1 MGLIDYTG
9 LLRRGSGE
17 NSSLSK
23 SELHWRKRTVLTEEE
38 KAEIFRR
45 VDGEFR
51 GRECR
56 RVKLIGLT
64 AVVLSVVLA
73 IGGIRYLN
81 AHSVA
86 IGARFMGVTVNR
98 VVDTASTGETGNAD
112 IALLPSNTRNTLSD
126 GRAVESYRISGI
138 LHEIDDNNAVKN
150 NGDRFLKESFS
161 VGGALRQIDLAVAYD
176 GGSATY
182 TLKRAKLSGEF
193 GVSDLGISEI
203 ELSLGGL
210 NTDSKYMLND
220 SPVDVL
226 SDGTATAVLK
236 LDNYGLSSGQKFTLY
251 RVDGTKKVRTLR
263 FIIPA
268 IGKRG

>member
-1 MGLIDYTG
+1 MGLIDYAG
-9 LLRRGSGE
+9 LLRRGSGAQ
-17 NSSLSK
+17 SLGESGLGRGK
-23 SELHWRKRTVLTEEE
+23 HKVLTEEE
-38 KAEIFRR
+38 KAEIFAR
-45 VDGEFR
+45 VDDEFR

-56 RVKLIGLT
+56 RVKLISLT
-64 AVVLSVVLA
+64 AVVLSVVIA

-86 IGARFMGVTVNR
+86 VGARVMGITVNR
-98 VVDTASTGETGNAD
+98 VVDKAATGETGNAD
-112 IALLPSNTRNTLSD
+112 IALLPSNTLSD
-126 GRAVESYRISGI
+126 GRVVESYRISGI
-138 LHEIDDNNAVKN
+138 LHEIDGNNAVKN

-161 VGGALRQIDLAVAYD
+161 VDGALRQIDLAVAYD

-182 TLKRAKLSGEF
+182 TLKKAKLSGEF
-193 GVSDLGISEI
+193 GVSDLGVSEI

-210 NTDSKYMLND
+210 STDSKYLLND

>member
-1 MGLIDYTG
+1 MSLLDYAG
-9 LLRRGSGE
+9 LLRRGSGAK
-17 NSSLSK
+17 SLGESGLSRGTHK
-23 SELHWRKRTVLTEEE
+23 VLTDEE

-64 AVVLSVVLA
+64 AVVLSVVIA

-81 AHSVA
+81 AHNVA
-86 IGARFMGVTVNR
+86 IGARFMGITVNR
-98 VVDTASTGETGNAD
+98 VVDKAPTGETGNDD
-112 IALLPSNTRNTLSD
+112 IALIPSNSLSD
-126 GRAVESYRISGI
+126 GRVVESYRLSGI
-138 LHEIDDNNAVKN
+138 LHEIDENNAVKN

-161 VGGALRQIDLAVAYD
+161 VGGALRQIDLKIAYD
-176 GGSATY
+176 ANSATY
-182 TLKRAKLSGEF
+182 KLKKATVSGEF
-193 GVSDLGISEI
+193 GVADLGVSEVT
-203 ELSLGGL
+203 LSLGGL
-210 NTDSKYMLND
+210 KTDSRYLLND

-268 IGKRG
+268 IGERG

>member
-1 MGLIDYTG
+1 MSLLDYSG
-9 LLRRGSGE
+9 LLRRAGE
-17 NSSLSK
+17 TKGISK
-23 SELHWRKRTVLTEEE
+23 SVSSVGTHKVLTEEE

-51 GRECR
+51 GRACR
-56 RVKLIGLT
+56 RVQLIGL
-64 AVVLSVVLA
+64 AAMVLSVVLA
-73 IGGIRYLN
+73 IGGIRYLK

-86 IGARFMGVTVNR
+86 IGARVMGVTVNR
-98 VVDTASTGETGNAD
+98 VVDKASTGETGNED
-112 IALLPSNTRNTLSD
+112 IAILPSNTLSD
-126 GRAVESYRISGI
+126 GRVVESYRISGI

-161 VGGALRQIDLAVAYD
+161 LDGALRQIDLKIAYD
-176 GGSATY
+176 ANSATY
-182 TLKRAKLSGEF
+182 TLKKAAISGEF
-193 GVSDLGISEI
+193 GVADLGISEI

-210 NTDSKYMLND
+210 NTDSKYLLND

>member
-1 MGLIDYTG
+1 MSLIDYAG
-9 LLRRGSGE
+9 LLRRGTGE
-17 NSSLSK
+17 TSSVSKGCLS
-23 SELHWRKRTVLTEEE
+23 RGKRTVLTEEE

-51 GRECR
+51 GRACR

-64 AVVLSVVLA
+64 AVVLSVVIA

-86 IGARFMGVTVNR
+86 IGARFMGVTVSR
-98 VVDTASTGETGNAD
+98 VVDTASTGETGNDD
-112 IALLPSNTRNTLSD
+112 IALLPSNSLSD
-126 GRAVESYRISGI
+126 GRVVESYRLSGI
-138 LHEIDDNNAVKN
+138 LHEIDDSGAVKN
-150 NGDRFLKESFS
+150 NGDLFLKESFS
-161 VGGALRQIDLAVAYD
+161 LDGALRQIDLKIAYD
-176 GGSATY
+176 ANSATY
-182 TLKRAKLSGEF
+182 TLKKATVSGEF
-193 GVSDLGISEI
+193 GVADLGVSEVT
-203 ELSLGGL
+203 LSLGGL
-210 NTDSKYMLND
+210 KTDSKYLLND

>member
-1 MGLIDYTG
+1 MGLIDYSG
-9 LLRRGSGE
+9 LLRRAGE
-17 NSSLSK
+17 TKGISK
-23 SELHWRKRTVLTEEE
+23 SVSSVGTHKGLTEEE

-45 VDGEFR
+45 VDDEFR

-64 AVVLSVVLA
+64 AVVLSVVIA

-81 AHSVA
+81 AHNVA
-86 IGARFMGVTVNR
+86 IGARFMGVTVSR
-98 VVDTASTGETGNAD
+98 VVDNTPTGETGNDD
-112 IALLPSNTRNTLSD
+112 IALLPSNTLSD
-126 GRAVESYRISGI
+126 GRVIESYRLSGI

-161 VGGALRQIDLAVAYD
+161 VGGALRQIDLKIAYD
-176 GGSATY
+176 ANSATY
-182 TLKRAKLSGEF
+182 ILKKAAISGEF
-193 GVSDLGISEI
+193 GVADLGISEVT
-203 ELSLGGL
+203 LSLGGL
-210 NTDSKYMLND
+210 KTDSKYLLND

>member
-1 MGLIDYTG
+1 MSLIDYAG
-9 LLRRGSGE
+9 LLRRGSGAK
-17 NSSLSK
+17 SLGESGLNRGTHK
-23 SELHWRKRTVLTEEE
+23 VLTEEE
-38 KAEIFRR
+38 KAEIFAR
-45 VDGEFR
+45 VDDEFR

-64 AVVLSVVLA
+64 AVVLSVVIA

-86 IGARFMGVTVNR
+86 IGARFMGVTVSR
-98 VVDTASTGETGNAD
+98 VVDTASTGETGNDD
-112 IALLPSNTRNTLSD
+112 IALLPSDTLSD
-126 GRAVESYRISGI
+126 GRVVESYRIIGI

-161 VGGALRQIDLAVAYD
+161 VDGALRQIDFQVSYD
-176 GGSATY
+176 ANSATY
-182 TLKRAKLSGEF
+182 KLKKATVSGEF
-193 GVSDLGISEI
+193 GVADLGVSEVT
-203 ELSLGGL
+203 LSIGGL
-210 NTDSKYMLND
+210 KTESKYLLND

>member
-1 MGLIDYTG
+1 MGLIDYAG
-9 LLRRGSGE
+9 LLRRGSGAK
-17 NSSLSK
+17 SLGESGLSRGTHK
-23 SELHWRKRTVLTEEE
+23 VLTEEE
-38 KAEIFRR
+38 KAEIFAR
-45 VDGEFR
+45 VDDEFR
-51 GRECR
+51 GRGCR

-64 AVVLSVVLA
+64 AVVLSVVIA

-81 AHSVA
+81 SHNVA
-86 IGARFMGVTVNR
+86 IGARFMGVTVSR
-98 VVDTASTGETGNAD
+98 VVDKAPTGETGKAD
-112 IALLPSNTRNTLSD
+112 IALLPSSTLSD
-126 GRAVESYRISGI
+126 GRIVESYRLSGI
-138 LHEIDDNNAVKN
+138 LHEIDENNAVKN

-161 VGGALRQIDLAVAYD
+161 VGGALRQIDLKIAYD
-176 GGSATY
+176 ANSATY
-182 TLKRAKLSGEF
+182 TLKKAAISGEF
-193 GVSDLGISEI
+193 GVADLGISEI
-203 ELSLGGL
+203 TLSLGGL
-210 NTDSKYMLND
+210 KTDSKYLIND

>member
-1 MGLIDYTG
+1 MSLIDYAG
-9 LLRRGSGE
+9 LLRRGTGE
-17 NSSLSK
+17 TSSVSKGCLS
-23 SELHWRKRTVLTEEE
+23 RGKRTVLTEEE
-38 KAEIFRR
+38 KAEIFAR
-45 VDGEFR
+45 VDDEFR

-56 RVKLIGLT
+56 RVKLIGL
-64 AVVLSVVLA
+64 AAMVLSVVLA

-86 IGARFMGVTVNR
+86 IGARVMGITVNR
-98 VVDTASTGETGNAD
+98 VVDKASTGETGNED
-112 IALLPSNTRNTLSD
+112 IAILPSNTLSD
-126 GRAVESYRISGI
+126 GRVVESYRLSGI

-161 VGGALRQIDLAVAYD
+161 VGGALRQIDLKIAYD
-176 GGSATY
+176 ANSATY
-182 TLKRAKLSGEF
+182 TLKKAAISGEF
-193 GVSDLGISEI
+193 GVADLGISEI
-203 ELSLGGL
+203 TLSLGSL
-210 NTDSKYMLND
+210 KTDSKYLLND

-226 SDGTATAVLK
+226 SDGTATAVIK
-236 LDNYGLSSGQKFTLY
+236 LDNYGFGSNAQKFILY

>member
-1 MGLIDYTG
+1 MSLLDYAG
-9 LLRRGSGE
+9 LLRRGSGAQ
-17 NSSLSK
+17 SLGESGLSRGTHK
-23 SELHWRKRTVLTEEE
+23 VLTEEE
-38 KAEIFRR
+38 KAEIFAR
-45 VDGEFR
+45 VDDEFR
-51 GRECR
+51 GRACR
-56 RVKLIGLT
+56 RVQLIGL
-64 AVVLSVVLA
+64 AAMVLSVVLA
-73 IGGIRYLN
+73 IGGIRYLK

-86 IGARFMGVTVNR
+86 VGARFMGITVNR
-98 VVDTASTGETGNAD
+98 VVDKASTGETGNED
-112 IALLPSNTRNTLSD
+112 IAILPSNTLSD
-126 GRAVESYRISGI
+126 GRVVESYRIRGI

-161 VGGALRQIDLAVAYD
+161 VDGALRQIDLAVAYD

-182 TLKRAKLSGEF
+182 TLKKAKLSGEF
-193 GVSDLGISEI
+193 GVSDLGVSEI

-210 NTDSKYMLND
+210 STDSKYLLND

-226 SDGTATAVLK
+226 SDGTATAVIK
-236 LDNYGLSSGQKFTLY
+236 LDNYGFGSKTQKFILY

>member
-1 MGLIDYTG
+1 MSLLDYSG
-9 LLRRGSGE
+9 LLRRAGE
-17 NSSLSK
+17 TKGISK
-23 SELHWRKRTVLTEEE
+23 SVSSVGTHKVLTEEE

-51 GRECR
+51 GRACR
-56 RVKLIGLT
+56 RVQLIGL
-64 AVVLSVVLA
+64 AAMVLSVVLA

-86 IGARFMGVTVNR
+86 VGARFMGVTVSR

-112 IALLPSNTRNTLSD
+112 IALLPSDTLSD
-126 GRAVESYRISGI
+126 GRVVESYRLSGI
-138 LHEIDDNNAVKN
+138 LHEIDENNVVKN

-161 VGGALRQIDLAVAYD
+161 VGGALRQIDLKIAYD

-182 TLKRAKLSGEF
+182 TLKKAAISWEF
-193 GVSDLGISEI
+193 GVADLGISEVT
-203 ELSLGGL
+203 LSLGGL
-210 NTDSKYMLND
+210 KTDSKYLLND

>member
-1 MGLIDYTG
+1 MSLLDYAG
-9 LLRRGSGE
+9 LLRRGSGAK
-17 NSSLSK
+17 SLGESGLSRGTHK
-23 SELHWRKRTVLTEEE
+23 VLTEEE
-38 KAEIFRR
+38 KAEIFAR
-45 VDGEFR
+45 VDDEFR

-64 AVVLSVVLA
+64 AVVLSVVIA

-86 IGARFMGVTVNR
+86 IGARFMGVTVTR
-98 VVDTASTGETGNAD
+98 VVDTASTGETGNDD
-112 IALLPSNTRNTLSD
+112 IALLPSNTLSD
-126 GRAVESYRISGI
+126 RRIVESYRLSGI
-138 LHEIDDNNAVKN
+138 LHEIDENNAVKN

-161 VGGALRQIDLAVAYD
+161 LDGALRQIDLKIAYD
-176 GGSATY
+176 ANSATY
-182 TLKRAKLSGEF
+182 TLKKAAISGEF
-193 GVSDLGISEI
+193 GVADLGVSEVT
-203 ELSLGGL
+203 LSLGGL
-210 NTDSKYMLND
+210 KTESKYLLND